1 MSIKT
6 PLTLKTL
13 GYAFRAYCEETE
25 TEGSDEL
32 LSEFIRSVKF
42 DSWNTGAHFQALL
55 DGRQPN
61 LEANPYAPLPPI
73 VAEAEQPTLDFGG
86 ATP

>member
-1 MSIKT
+1 
-6 PLTLKTL
+6 LTLKTL

-55 DGRQPN
+55 DGRTPK
-61 LEANPYAPLPPI
+61 LEANPYAPPASPVVEPEKL
-73 VAEAEQPTLDFGG
+73 TLDFGE
-86 ATP
+86 ATS